1 MLKNDSQTQ
10 NIPAFFFAGNNE
22 QEGIMEILKLNPEGY
37 LLRTFDR
44 KALLTRLEKFFG
56 FI

>member
-10 NIPAFFFAGNNE
+10 NIPAFSLAGNSE
-22 QEGIMEILKLNPEGY
+22 QKGVMEILKLNPEGY

-44 KALLTRLEKFFG
+44 KALLTRFEEFFG